1 MRVQP
6 TPVEMARPAL
16 TVRDSTEADIP
27 AIAAIYRHHVLT
39 GLASFEEVAPEPAEI
54 ARRRA
59 AIVEGGMPW
68 LVVEDAAG
76 VVLGYA
82 YAGPY
87 RPRPGYRYTA
97 EDSVYVAPRAVGR
110 GVGRAALAALIA
122 RCETLGFRQLVAVIG
137 DSGNAAS
144 IGLHAALGFARV
156 GLLPAVGFKFGRWV
170 DGVLMQRALSEGAT
184 SLPDRQR
191 PG

>member
-1 MRVQP
+1 M
-6 TPVEMARPAL
+6 TPPGPQGGV
-16 TVRDSTEADIP
+16 TVRDSAEADIA

-39 GLASFEEVAPEPAEI
+39 GLASFEEVPPEAAEM
-54 ARRRA
+54 ARRRQGV
-59 AIVEGGMPW
+59 VEAGMPW
-68 LVVEDAAG
+68 LVATDAEG
-76 VVLGYA
+76 IVLGYA

-97 EDSVYVAPRAVGR
+97 EDSVYVAPRQIGR
-110 GVGRAALAALIA
+110 GVGRALLGALIGH
-122 RCETLGFRQLVAVIG
+122 CETLGFRQLVAVIG

-144 IGLHAALGFARV
+144 IGLHRALGFTRV

-170 DGVLMQRALSEGAT
+170 DGVLMQRALGPGAAT
-184 SLPDRQR
+184 LPGCAR

>member
-1 MRVQP
+1 MR
-6 TPVEMARPAL
+6 TPEAADAAL
-16 TVRDSTEADIP
+16 VVRASAATDIA

-39 GLASFEEVAPEPAEI
+39 GLASFEEVPPEPAEM

-59 AIVEGGMPW
+59 AIVEAGMPW
-68 LVVEDAAG
+68 LAATDPAG
-76 VVLGYA
+76 MVLGYA

-97 EDSVYVAPRAVGR
+97 EDSVYVAPGAVGR
-110 GVGRAALAALIA
+110 GVGRALLAALIA

-144 IGLHAALGFARV
+144 IGLHRALGFAQV

-170 DGVLMQRALSEGAT
+170 DGVLMQRALGAGAS
-184 SLPDRQR
+184 SLPDRRR

>member
-1 MRVQP
+1 VRTREAAGSSP
-6 TPVEMARPAL
+6 I
-16 TVRDSTEADIP
+16 VRDSAAADIG

-39 GLASFEEVAPEPAEI
+39 GLASFEEVPPDAEEM

-59 AIVEGGMPW
+59 AVVEGGMPW
-68 LVVEDAAG
+68 LVAADAAG
-76 VVLGYA
+76 TVLGYA

-97 EDSVYVAPRAVGR
+97 EDSVYVAPEAIGR
-110 GVGRAALAALIA
+110 GVGRALLGALVV
-122 RCETLGFRQLVAVIG
+122 RCEALGFRQLVAVIG

-144 IGLHAALGFARV
+144 IGLHRALGFAQV
-156 GLLPAVGFKFGRWV
+156 GLLPSVGFKFGRWV
-170 DGVLMQRALSEGAT
+170 DGVLMQRALGPGAT
-184 SLPDRQR
+184 ALPDRPR

>member
-1 MRVQP
+1 MRVQAAP
-6 TPVEMARPAL
+6 AGMARQAL
-16 TVRDSTEADIP
+16 IVRDSAEADIP

-39 GLASFEEVAPEPAEI
+39 GLASFEEAAPDPAEI

-59 AIVEGGMPW
+59 AIVEAGMPW
-68 LVVEDAAG
+68 LVVEDEAG
-76 VVLGYA
+76 VLLGYA

-110 GVGRAALAALIA
+110 GVGRAALTALVA
-122 RCETLGFRQLVAVIG
+122 RCEVLGFRQLVAVIG
-137 DSGNAAS
+137 DSGNAGS

-170 DGVLMQRALSEGAT
+170 DGVLMQRALGEGAT

>member
-1 MRVQP
+1 MPEAQGGV
-6 TPVEMARPAL
+6 L
-16 TVRDSTEADIP
+16 VRDSSEADIA
-27 AIAAIYRHHVLT
+27 AIAAVYRHHVLT
-39 GLASFEEVAPEPAEI
+39 GLASFEEIPPDPAEM

-59 AIVEGGMPW
+59 AVVEVGMPW
-68 LVVEDAAG
+68 LVATDAAG
-76 VVLGYA
+76 ALLGYA

-97 EDSVYVAPRAVGR
+97 EDSVYVAHRQVGR
-110 GVGRAALAALIA
+110 GVGRALLAGLIDRSEA
-122 RCETLGFRQLVAVIG
+122 LGFRQLVAVIG

-144 IGLHAALGFARV
+144 IGLHRALGFTQV

-170 DGVLMQRALSEGAT
+170 DGVLMQRALGPGAAT
-184 SLPDRQR
+184 LPACPR

>member
-1 MRVQP
+1 MRLP
-6 TPVEMARPAL
+6 GPAG
-16 TVRDSTEADIP
+16 TVAVRASTEADLG

-39 GLASFEEVAPEPAEI
+39 GLASFEEEAPDATEM
-54 ARRRA
+54 ARRR
-59 AIVEGGMPW
+59 EGIIGAGMPW
-68 LVVEDAAG
+68 LVAADRDG
-76 VVLGYA
+76 AVLGYA

-97 EDSVYVAPRAVGR
+97 EDSVYVAPGAVGR
-110 GVGRAALAALIA
+110 GVGRALLAALIA

-144 IGLHAALGFARV
+144 IGLHRALGFVQV

-170 DGVLMQRALSEGAT
+170 DGVLMQRALGPGSAT
-184 SLPDRQR
+184 LPDRPR

>member
-1 MRVQP
+1 VTLAGAQGG
-6 TPVEMARPAL
+6 VL
-16 TVRDSTEADIP
+16 VRDSTEGDIA
-27 AIAAIYRHHVLT
+27 AITAIYRHHVLT
-39 GLASFEEVAPEPAEI
+39 GLASFEEFPPEAGEM

-59 AIVEGGMPW
+59 GVVEAGMPW
-68 LVVEDAAG
+68 LVATDAAG

-97 EDSVYVAPRAVGR
+97 EDSVYVAPGQVGR
-110 GVGRAALAALIA
+110 GVGRALLAGLIG
-122 RCETLGFRQLVAVIG
+122 RCEALGFRQLVAVIG

-144 IGLHAALGFARV
+144 IGLHRTLGFTQV
-156 GLLPAVGFKFGRWV
+156 GLLPSIGFKFGRWV
-170 DGVLMQRALSEGAT
+170 DGVLMQRGLGPGAAT
-184 SLPDRQR
+184 LPDCAR

>member
-1 MRVQP
+1 MKMPEAQGGV
-6 TPVEMARPAL
+6 L
-16 TVRDSTEADIP
+16 VRDSSEADIA
-27 AIAAIYRHHVLT
+27 AIAAVYRHHVLT
-39 GLASFEEVAPEPAEI
+39 GLASFEEIPPDPAEM

-59 AIVEGGMPW
+59 AVVEVGMPW
-68 LVVEDAAG
+68 LVATDAAG
-76 VVLGYA
+76 ALLGYA

-97 EDSVYVAPRAVGR
+97 EDSVYVAHRQVGR
-110 GVGRAALAALIA
+110 GVGRALLAGLIDRSEA
-122 RCETLGFRQLVAVIG
+122 LGFRQLVAVIG

-144 IGLHAALGFARV
+144 IGLHRALGFTQV

-170 DGVLMQRALSEGAT
+170 DGVLMQRALGPGAAT
-184 SLPDRQR
+184 LPACPR

>member
-1 MRVQP
+1 MKGPSAEQ
-6 TPVEMARPAL
+6 ALAPA
-16 TVRDSTEADIP
+16 VRESSETDIP

-39 GLASFEEVAPEPAEI
+39 GLASFEEVAPEVAEI

-59 AIVEGGMPW
+59 AIVEAGMPW
-68 LVVEDAAG
+68 LVATDRSG
-76 VVLGYA
+76 TVLGYA

-97 EDSVYVAPRAVGR
+97 EDSVYVAPGAAGS
-110 GVGRAALAALIA
+110 GVGRALLSALIA
-122 RCETLGFRQLVAVIG
+122 RCDTLGFRQLVAVIG

-144 IGLHAALGFARV
+144 IGLHRALGFAQV

-170 DGVLMQRALSEGAT
+170 DGVLMQRALGPGSA
-184 SLPDRQR
+184 SLPDRMR